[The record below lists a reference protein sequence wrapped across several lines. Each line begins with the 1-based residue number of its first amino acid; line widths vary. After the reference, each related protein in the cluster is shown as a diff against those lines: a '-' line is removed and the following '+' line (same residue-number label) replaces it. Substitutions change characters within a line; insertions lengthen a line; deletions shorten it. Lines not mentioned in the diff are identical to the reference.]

1 MEVLLTL
8 FYLSGG
14 LFLGFT
20 LGANN
25 MSSLFGT
32 AVGTKMVSFKKAAFF
47 ACVFVFL
54 GAVFG
59 GKGTSQTLEELGS
72 VSSLVGAFVVSFTA
86 ALTLFM
92 MTRAGVPVS
101 ATQSIVG
108 ALLGWNLYAHT
119 DVNVSVL
126 SKIIGVWFVSPLLA
140 CLFAFIIMILL
151 RAYLRKYP
159 IRMLYQDAY
168 TRLGL
173 ILAGSFASYAFGAN
187 NIGNVMAPFLS
198 VVSLPKMNLVFLS
211 LSSMQLLFLIGAVA
225 ICVGIITYSAKAI
238 KTVGNGI
245 LKMSP
250 TEAFVVVLAHGLVL
264 VLFSSTLL
272 RDFLLSCHL
281 PSIPLVPISSSGAI
295 VGAVVGVSLLKRC
308 HGVSFREVFRVIRGW
323 FLTPLM
329 ALGLCWG
336 MLFFMERVFL
346 QRVF

>member
-32 AVGTKMVSFKKAAFF
+32 AVGTKMVSFKKAVCL
-47 ACVFVFL
+47 ACIFVFL

-59 GKGTSQTLEELGS
+59 GKGTSQTLESLGS
-72 VSSLVGAFVVSFTA
+72 VSSLLGAFVVSFSA

-92 MTRAGVPVS
+92 MTKAGVPVS

-108 ALLGWNLYAHT
+108 ALLGWSLYAHT
-119 DVNVSVL
+119 EVNVRVL
-126 SKIIGVWFVSPLLA
+126 SKIVGAWFISPLLA
-140 CLFAFIIMILL
+140 AVFAFIIMILL
-151 RAYLRKYP
+151 RAYLRRYP

-173 ILAGSFASYAFGAN
+173 IIAGSFASYAFGAN

-198 VVSLPKMNLVFLS
+198 VMSLPSLS
-211 LSSMQLLFLIGAVA
+211 LGFFVLSSVQVLFLIGAVA
-225 ICVGIITYSAKAI
+225 IGVGIATYSSKAI

-272 RDFLLSCHL
+272 RDFLVSCHL

-308 HGVSFREVFRVIRGW
+308 HGVSFREVFRVVRGW
-323 FLTPLM
+323 FLTPLI
-329 ALGLCWG
+329 ALILCWCQ
-336 MLFFMERVFL
+336 MFFMERVFL
-346 QRVF
+346 QNG